1 MEKAL
6 IYKQILLTS
15 SLRKCM
21 ELSLENVYLRMQS
34 GGVVSA
40 LDLQSGAPGF
50 ESRSGHLL
58 DLFSVVSSSNPL
70 PCL

>member
-1 MEKAL
+1 
-6 IYKQILLTS
+6 
-15 SLRKCM
+15 M

-40 LDLQSGAPGF
+40 LDSQSGAPGF

-58 DLFSVVSSSNPL
+58 DLFSVVPRSNPL

>member
-1 MEKAL
+1 
-6 IYKQILLTS
+6 
-15 SLRKCM
+15 M

-40 LDLQSGAPGF
+40 LDSQSGAPGF
-50 ESRSGHLL
+50 GSRSGHLL
-58 DLFSVVSSSNPL
+58 DLFSVVPRSNLL

>member
-1 MEKAL
+1 
-6 IYKQILLTS
+6 
-15 SLRKCM
+15 M
-21 ELSLENVYLRMQS
+21 ELSLENVYLQS

-50 ESRSGHLL
+50 ESCSGHLL
-58 DLFSVVSSSNPL
+58 DLFLVVSSSNPL